1 VENEDNLLLAVVE
14 KSVLDKDVA
23 FPDVLRGVEQS
34 TLNQTL
40 DKIEYNT
47 ST

>member
-1 VENEDNLLLAVVE
+1 VENKDNPLLAVVE
-14 KSVLDKDVA
+14 KSAFDKDVA
-23 FPDVLRGVEQS
+23 FSDVLRGVEQS